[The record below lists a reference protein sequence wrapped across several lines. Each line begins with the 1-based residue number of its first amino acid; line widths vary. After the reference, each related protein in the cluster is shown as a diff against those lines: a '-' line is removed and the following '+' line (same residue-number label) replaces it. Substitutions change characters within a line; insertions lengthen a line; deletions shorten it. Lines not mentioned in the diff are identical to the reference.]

1 MMSSTEAVNEVF
13 FHQQPPSRSEADHK
27 TATFFKP
34 LQIVKFPDEMIEL
47 LIPVLNYENFFTSL

>member
-1 MMSSTEAVNEVF
+1 MMSSEEAVNEVF
-13 FHQQPPSRSEADHK
+13 FHQPPSESEADHK

-47 LIPVLNYENFFTSL
+47 LTPVLNCENFFTSL